1 MDKPDGFDPTNR
13 CRECGIDTV
22 TEGGYVNRV
31 SADDGYLDVYICG
44 PCSSTLDACSDGDG
58 EYIESD
64 DPRWTGEIEFDDE
77 KWDQHIAEQVVF
89 ADERSPNGHAA
100 YMRQLVEELAWK
112 AQEVN

>member
-13 CRECGIDTV
+13 CLECGIDTV

-31 SADDGYLDVYICG
+31 PAERDYIDAYICG
-44 PCSSTLDACSDGDG
+44 SCSSTLDACSDSYA
-58 EYIESD
+58 E
-64 DPRWTGEIEFDDE
+64 TGEIEFDDE
-77 KWDQHIAEQVVF
+77 MWDQHIAEQVVE

>member
-13 CRECGIDTV
+13 CLECGIDTV

-31 SADDGYLDVYICG
+31 PAERDYIDAYICG
-44 PCSSTLDACSDGDG
+44 SCSVTLDACSDGDG
-58 EYIESD
+58 IEKDWSAF
-64 DPRWTGEIEFDDE
+64 EFDDE
-77 KWDQHIAEQVVF
+77 KWDKHIAEQVVF